1 LDVAYNRGGWVFQY
15 YEIYSQTRQG
25 RVAYAA
31 MPGGL
36 SGLPHGAYATLAECQ
51 QALHAQSEPRITMLR
66 QLAATQRWLAV
77 TVADRENY
85 VSVE

>member
-1 LDVAYNRGGWVFQY
+1 
-15 YEIYSQTRQG
+15 
-25 RVAYAA
+25 

-36 SGLPHGAYATLAECQ
+36 SGLSHGTYAILAECQ

-66 QLAATQRWLAV
+66 QVAATQRGLAV